1 MPGDPHYVQH
11 YRDHSEA
18 RRAPEREPH
27 REGAK
32 KVETEVFGRKT
43 TTYVDDGKEG
53 VGGATYDAVI
63 ANQASTGRSSFRF
76 SPCCATDVACLCL
89 TVRAAAWLA
98 QGAGNF
104 GSTQYHREYIVYDRS
119 QAYPEYVVFFEPG

>member
-63 ANQASTGRSSFRF
+63 ANQASREPAVLHFAFLR
-76 SPCCATDVACLCL
+76 VAQL
-89 TVRAAAWLA
+89 TWPAFV
-98 QGAGNF
+98 
-104 GSTQYHREYIVYDRS
+104 
-119 QAYPEYVVFFEPG
+119 

>member
-1 MPGDPHYVQH
+1 MTKVSI
-11 YRDHSEA
+11 SEA

-63 ANQASTGRSSFRF
+63 AK
-76 SPCCATDVACLCL
+76 
-89 TVRAAAWLA
+89 A
-98 QGAGNF
+98 QWK
-104 GSTQYHREYIVYDRS
+104 Q
-119 QAYPEYVVFFEPG
+119 YVVRVRGKMDTYNGNSRLKSHVLSAKPIAFAEESKLLLAEIAKYGVTPSSDAEPPLVKMEA

>member
-76 SPCCATDVACLCL
+76 LRVAQLTWPALSDGTGCGVACAGGGEFRQHAVPPRVHCVRPFAGLPGVRCL
-89 TVRAAAWLA
+89 L
-98 QGAGNF
+98 
-104 GSTQYHREYIVYDRS
+104 
-119 QAYPEYVVFFEPG
+119 